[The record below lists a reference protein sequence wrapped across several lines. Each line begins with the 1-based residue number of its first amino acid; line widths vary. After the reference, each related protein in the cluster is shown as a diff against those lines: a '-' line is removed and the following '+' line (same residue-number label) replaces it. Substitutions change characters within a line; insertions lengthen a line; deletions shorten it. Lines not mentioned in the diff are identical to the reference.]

1 MPRIGIIAAFH
12 SELKPL
18 VRGWQRRGPLWLG
31 RIGRC
36 EAVAACGGMGS
47 AAAARAGEQIL
58 ASGPVDTLVSIGFA
72 GSLSCGL
79 KPPEAC
85 AVREVVDA
93 ATGERF
99 PTPDADGQRLIT
111 LGHIAGPAEKRRL
124 AEQYQAVLVDM
135 EAAAVARLAR
145 RHSLRFFCFK
155 AVTDGPNDQ
164 LPDFN
169 RFTGGDG
176 RLRLPALLL
185 HSLTHPRTWPP
196 LLRLA
201 RSSSA
206 AAAELTP
213 FLLRR
218 IGTSQ

>member
-12 SELKPL
+12 NELKPL
-18 VRGWQRRGPLWLG
+18 VRGWQRRGSLW
-31 RIGRC
+31 IGRLGPC
-36 EAVAACGGMGS
+36 EAVAVCAGMGS
-47 AAAARAGEQIL
+47 AAATRACEQIL
-58 ASGPVDTLVSIGFA
+58 ASGPVHTLVSIGFA

-79 KPPEAC
+79 RPPEAC

-99 PTPDADGQRLIT
+99 LTPDADGQRLIT
-111 LGHIAGPAEKRRL
+111 LGHVAGPAEKRRL

-135 EAAAVARLAR
+135 EAAAVARIAR
-145 RHSLRFFCFK
+145 THNLGFSCFK

-169 RFTGGDG
+169 RFTGPGG
-176 RLRLPALLL
+176 QLRLPALVL
-185 HSLTHPRTWPP
+185 HALTHPRTWSP
-196 LLRLA
+196 LVRLA
-201 RSSSA
+201 RNSSA
-206 AAAELTP
+206 AADELTP